1 MWTGDF
7 MEAVET
13 DEDFKSLL
21 RTEFKRFG
29 KSPEEAMV
37 YHSALIRDAESL
49 PPAQRRSYV
58 RARIES
64 YLDDM
69 P

>member
-1 MWTGDF
+1 MI
-7 MEAVET
+7 MIACET
-13 DEDFKSLL
+13 DEDFKSFLL
-21 RTEFKRFG
+21 DEFR
-29 KSPEEAMV
+29 KSGRVPDEAMK
-37 YHSALIRDAESL
+37 YYSALMRDAESL

-64 YLDDM
+64 YLDDL